1 MADAGIVSTAVR
13 NAIRRARDW
22 DWPFVVAGKTA
33 AGYMRLVRATTP
45 IVFEPGNPF
54 EIYAD
59 RAPFILTGW
68 HGQHLMVTLMMRR
81 GDRAR
86 ALVSKSR
93 DGDISANFMGS
104 FGIEAI
110 RGSGG
115 RDRKYTVEKGGA
127 RALLQMKRSL
137 DEGVSIATIADI
149 SNTVARRCGD
159 GVIALARASGRPI
172 VCMGFATSR
181 WYAMNTWD
189 KATIHLPFSRG
200 AAVVAE
206 PVEVPRDA
214 DATLLE
220 EKRQEVERRINAAV
234 DRAYEIVGK
243 KRKW

>member
-1 MADAGIVSTAVR
+1 MADAGLVRTAVR
-13 NAIRRARDW
+13 GAIRRARAW
-22 DWPFVVAGKTA
+22 DWPFVAAGKTA
-33 AGYMRLVRATTP
+33 AGYMRLVGATTP

-137 DEGVSIATIADI
+137 DDGVSIATVADI
-149 SNTVARRCGD
+149 SNTIARRCGD
-159 GVIALARASGRPI
+159 GIIALARTSGRPI
-172 VCMGFATSR
+172 ICMGFATSR

-206 PVEVPRDA
+206 PIEVPRDA

-220 EKRQEVERRINAAV
+220 EKRREVERRINAAV

-243 KRKW
+243 KREW

>member
-1 MADAGIVSTAVR
+1 MAETRRAGGVVR
-13 NAIRRARDW
+13 SAIRRARDW
-22 DWPFVVAGKTA
+22 DWPFIAAGKTA

-54 EIYAD
+54 EVYAD
-59 RAPFILTGW
+59 RAPFILTTW
-68 HGQHLMVTLMMRR
+68 HGQHLMVTLLMRR

-115 RDRKYTVEKGGA
+115 RNRRSTIEKGGA

-149 SNTVARRCGD
+149 SNTVARRSGD

-172 VCMGFATSR
+172 IPIGFATSR
-181 WYAMNTWD
+181 WYAMKTWD
-189 KATIHLPFSRG
+189 KATIHLPFGRG
-200 AAVVAE
+200 AVVLGD
-206 PVEVPRDA
+206 PIEVSRDA
-214 DATLLE
+214 DAVLAE
-220 EKRQEVERRINAAV
+220 EKRQEVERGINTAV

-243 KRKW
+243 KREW

>member
-1 MADAGIVSTAVR
+1 MADAGMLRTAVR
-13 NAIRRARDW
+13 SAIRTARDW
-22 DWPFVVAGKTA
+22 DWPFIAAGKTA
-33 AGYMRLVRATTP
+33 AGYMRLVAATTP

-54 EIYAD
+54 EIYAG

-93 DGDISANFMGS
+93 DGDVSANFMGS

-115 RDRKYTVEKGGA
+115 RDRRRAVEKGGA
-127 RALLQMKRSL
+127 RAFLQLKRSL

-172 VCMGFATSR
+172 IGMGFATSR
-181 WYAMNTWD
+181 WYAMHTWD

-200 AAVVAE
+200 AAVVSE

-214 DATLLE
+214 GPALME
-220 EKRQEVERRINAAV
+220 EKRQEVERRLNAAV

-243 KRKW
+243 KREW